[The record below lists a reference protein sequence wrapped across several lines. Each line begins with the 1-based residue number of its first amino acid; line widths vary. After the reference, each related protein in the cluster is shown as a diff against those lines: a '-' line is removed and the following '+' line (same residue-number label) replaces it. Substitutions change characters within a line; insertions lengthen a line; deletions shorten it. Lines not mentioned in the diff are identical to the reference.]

1 MLINS
6 DFKNKSVT
14 IVVVLLNNLALKN
27 NVEDINE
34 LEKK

>member
-14 IVVVLLNNLALKN
+14 IVVVLNNLALKKPCRRYYK
-27 NVEDINE
+27 E
-34 LEKK
+34 LER